1 MKKLLGIVVLGL
13 LLSGKAFAFQKFELK
28 NCVNINWGKKY
39 IFNYYFNQNLNKII
53 METMN
58 DHKIIIKTE
67 EIDVK
72 EYDYGNDKSFI
83 VLAQNDDFTFW
94 ILQKEKMIVK
104 TRNDDLLLLKE
115 KCR

>member
-1 MKKLLGIVVLGL
+1 MKKLLGILVLSL
-13 LLSGKAFAFQKFELK
+13 LLSGNAYAFQKFELK
-28 NCVNINWGKKY
+28 NCININWSKKNT
-39 IFNYYFNQNLNKII
+39 FNYYYNQNLSKII

-67 EIDVK
+67 EINVK
-72 EYDYGNDKSFI
+72 RYDYGNDQSFI

-94 ILQKEKMIVK
+94 ILQKEKMIIK

>member
-1 MKKLLGIVVLGL
+1 MKKLLGIVVLSL

-28 NCVNINWGKKY
+28 NCVNVNWGKKNT
-39 IFNYYFNQNLNKII
+39 FNYYFYQNLNKII

-67 EIDVK
+67 EIVSK
-72 EYDYGNDKSFI
+72 RYDYGNDKSFI
-83 VLAQNDDFTFW
+83 VLAENDDFTFW
-94 ILQKEKMIVK
+94 ILQKEKTIVK
-104 TRNDDLLLLKE
+104 TKNDDLSLLKE

>member
-104 TRNDDLLLLKE
+104 TKNDDLLLLKE

>member
-1 MKKLLGIVVLGL
+1 MKKLLGILVLSL
-13 LLSGKAFAFQKFELK
+13 LFSGSAFAFQKFELK
-28 NCVNINWGKKY
+28 NCVNVNWGKKY
-39 IFNYYFNQNLNKII
+39 IFNYYYNQNLSKII

-72 EYDYGNDKSFI
+72 SYDYGNDKSFI
-83 VLAQNDDFTFW
+83 VLAENNDFTFW
-94 ILQKEKMIVK
+94 ILQKEKIIIK
-104 TRNDDLLLLKE
+104 TRNDDLLKE